1 MSNPLNRKYPEPGI
15 AMSVVVKELIDKV
28 DDLKIFRDFVL
39 QDPITLE
46 KYEQYKTFRIL
57 KDQ

>member
-1 MSNPLNRKYPEPGI
+1 MSNPYNRKYPEPSV
-15 AMSVVVKELIDKV
+15 AMSVVVKQLIDKV
-28 DDLKIFRDFVL
+28 DDLNLFRDFVL